1 MRFSKS
7 NNGEEEQ
14 IKEQKGH
21 LGENQDWLSKL
32 ANLEVLPPPVRALG
46 RMEKMRTSVVID
58 EDDCCDKTNSETG
71 RAPPSSQVLHTYDA
85 LLGFLKPKS
94 RRSNARRRRVIGIRS
109 CWLQQQELED
119 ALLALVLSS
128 L

>member
-1 MRFSKS
+1 MCATLCGLSENGVNEAVRFSKS

-32 ANLEVLPPPVRALG
+32 ANLEVLPPPVQALG

-58 EDDCCDKTNSETG
+58 EDDYCDKTNKETG
-71 RAPPSSQVLHTYDA
+71 RALKHPSPYFT
-85 LLGFLKPKS
+85 
-94 RRSNARRRRVIGIRS
+94 GITH
-109 CWLQQQELED
+109 LN
-119 ALLALVLSS
+119 
-128 L
+128 